1 VAGVP
6 CGTYSHRPRER
17 PARGIH
23 IFGEVDEMPHPGP
36 NRLSHGSARGRLEDL
51 PARRG
56 HGPHMGHVAVVTW
69 AAQDWVGL
77 W

>member
-1 VAGVP
+1 
-6 CGTYSHRPRER
+6 
-17 PARGIH
+17 
-23 IFGEVDEMPHPGP
+23 MPHPGP
-36 NRLSHGSARGRLEDL
+36 TGLATAVLVAGHLEDL

>member
-1 VAGVP
+1 MSYS
-6 CGTYSHRPRER
+6 GTPRSETKS
-17 PARGIH
+17 P
-23 IFGEVDEMPHPGP
+23 FGEVDEMPHPGP
-36 NRLSHGSARGRLEDL
+36 TGLATAVLVAGHLEDL